1 MALPVCS
8 VPTSP
13 ARRRPCRRATQGNLP
28 PHWTKVTCQ
37 RFFING
43 PGSGFFTVVSPVQL
57 QEEEDARQ
65 RQEMAPALSE
75 ADFVKAQV
83 DGMLEEGLREVDA
96 SGNLILDNAAQTEL
110 SPWLE
115 MTRWP
120 RYLRGYSFDEVA
132 PLGSPADHATEPL
145 LAEFAQS
152 LDRIVEEPHKSVCN
166 DKVNVFDQARINS
179 SIQRRRAWTR
189 PLMIKLKK
197 STYRGYKLVWQR
209 LICFAYRT
217 IQPAQHVA
225 LSHQLTA
232 TQPTH
237 LDREQGLQRGC

>member
-1 MALPVCS
+1 
-8 VPTSP
+8 
-13 ARRRPCRRATQGNLP
+13 
-28 PHWTKVTCQ
+28 
-37 RFFING
+37 
-43 PGSGFFTVVSPVQL
+43 
-57 QEEEDARQ
+57 
-65 RQEMAPALSE
+65 MAPALSE

-96 SGNLILDNAAQTEL
+96 SENLILDNAAQTEV

-145 LAEFAQS
+145 LAKFAQS
-152 LDRIVEEPHKSVCN
+152 LDRIVEESHKSVCN

-179 SIQRRRAWTR
+179 SIQRRRAWDR

-232 TQPTH
+232 TQSTH
-237 LDREQGLQRGC
+237 LDRRTGLAERLLALKNEDKQGTEKRGKGRDIFRVDPENKIIRDA